1 MFSPTEATYTV
12 SVYKLIYKNNG
23 WKNRKIIIFLYG
35 YPFTGQIFVN
45 ITKSAIITTTKEHA
59 INLSILINVDIGL
72 CGRLECHE
80 CDYPLKF
87 C

>member
-35 YPFTGQIFVN
+35 YPFTGQNVVN
-45 ITKSAIITTTKEHA
+45 ITKSAIITTTKEHV
-59 INLSILINVDIGL
+59 SILINVDIGL